1 MEGSGLIPAAILAGG
16 DATDKV
22 AQAAGVACKALAEI
36 EGRPLVSYV
45 AEALAQAETVGA
57 VVAVEGPTAALSQ
70 AGEPAGVPVVTAGG
84 AGFVDTMLAAAQAHP
99 DAELILLATGD
110 LPLLRPEGVDDF
122 VRSCQGSRAEV
133 SYPLVREDEFDRA
146 FPGRHKFA
154 APLREGRFIG
164 TNVVLVTRRFILE
177 EGPVIASTFARRKS
191 ILGMCSMFGWGFVLR
206 LALRRLSVAD
216 LERRAS
222 AMLGTELQAMPVSR
236 PEIAFDVDTVAD
248 LELARHYLGRRP
260 EGA

>member
-1 MEGSGLIPAAILAGG
+1 MAESGPMPAAILAGG

-22 AQAAGVACKALAEI
+22 ARAAGVACKALAQL
-36 EGRPLVSYV
+36 EGRPLVSWV
-45 AEALAQAETVGA
+45 AAALTQARMVSA
-57 VVAVEGPTAALSQ
+57 VVAVEGPTRALSA
-70 AGEPAGVPVVTAGG
+70 AGEPAGVPVVTARGP
-84 AGFVDTMLAAAQAHP
+84 GFIDTMRAAAEAHA
-99 DAELILLATGD
+99 DAQTIVLVTGD
-110 LPLLRPEGVDDF
+110 LPLLRPEAVDDF
-122 VRSCQGSRAEV
+122 VRSCQGGRAEV

-191 ILGMCSMFGWGFVLR
+191 VLGMCSMFGWGFVLR
-206 LALRRLSVAD
+206 LVLRRLSVAD

-222 AMLGTELQAMPVSR
+222 AMLGTELQAVPVSW
-236 PEIAFDVDTVAD
+236 PEIAFDVDAVAD
-248 LELARHYLGRRP
+248 LELARHYLRRRL